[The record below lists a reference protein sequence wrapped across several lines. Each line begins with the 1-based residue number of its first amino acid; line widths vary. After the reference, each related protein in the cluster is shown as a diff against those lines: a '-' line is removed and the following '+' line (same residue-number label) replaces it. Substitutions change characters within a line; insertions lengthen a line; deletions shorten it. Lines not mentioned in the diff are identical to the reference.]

1 MKILH
6 VVHGYAP
13 SIGGSQWLVQKLS
26 EHLVDTY
33 NDDVTVFT
41 TNADDLTLF
50 FDHKIAFL
58 PAGTEK
64 HNGVT
69 VRRFPVFNYGNRLR
83 MIVASI
89 AYRLRLPYNDW
100 ARTLYNGPIIWN
112 MTRAIAESHADVV
125 FATAFP
131 LMHMYYALAGAKR
144 AGIPLIFLGALHTED
159 VWGFNR
165 TMMYQA
171 IKRADAYIALT
182 PHERDYLVKRGI
194 SSDKIHVIGAASVD
208 PTQFTMADGLSVR
221 QHWQH
226 YDWGEKPLILSVG
239 RFVAR
244 KRFDLLIEAMRIV
257 WQQRPEAQLVIA
269 GGKTVY
275 AEEVERLVMNLPSAQ
290 QANVTLLY
298 NISEEEKS
306 SLLAATD
313 LLVSCSTQESFG
325 ITLIEAWACSRPVIG
340 ARAGAIATM
349 ILNEID
355 GLLFEPNDPKNLAEA
370 IQRLLADP
378 ALAERLGVSGR
389 QKVMAY
395 YTWPFVTEQ
404 IRSLYASLAR
414 K

>member
-1 MKILH
+1 MRILH

-26 EHLVDTY
+26 EHLVATY

-41 TNADDLTLF
+41 TTADDLTLF
-50 FDHKIAFL
+50 FNRKIASL
-58 PAGTEK
+58 PAGIEK
-64 HNGVT
+64 QNGVT
-69 VRRFPVFNYGNRLR
+69 IRRFPVFNYGNRLR
-83 MIVASI
+83 MIIAGI

-100 ARTLYNGPIIWN
+100 ARTLYNGPIIWS
-112 MTRAIAESHADVV
+112 MTRAIAKSRADVV

-165 TMMYQA
+165 TMMYRA
-171 IKRADAYIALT
+171 IQSADAYIAHT
-182 PHERDYLVKRGI
+182 PYERNHLVERGI
-194 SSDKIHVIGAASVD
+194 SSDKIHVIGSAGVD
-208 PTQFTMADGLSVR
+208 LAQFTMADGLSIR
-221 QHWQH
+221 QR
-226 YDWGEKPLILSVG
+226 YGWGEKPLILSLG

-244 KRFDLLIEAMRIV
+244 KRFELLIEAMQTV
-257 WQQRPEAQLVIA
+257 WVQRPDAQLVIA

-275 AEEVERLVMNLPSAQ
+275 AEEIERLVTNLPPAQ
-290 QANVTLLY
+290 QTNVTLLY
-298 NISEEEKS
+298 NISEEEKPS
-306 SLLAATD
+306 VLAATT

-349 ILNEID
+349 IRNEID
-355 GLLFEPNDPKNLAEA
+355 GLLFEPNDPKDLAEV
-370 IQRLLADP
+370 IQQLISDP
-378 ALAERLGVSGR
+378 VMAKRLGATGK
-389 QKVMAY
+389 QKVMAH

-404 IRSLYASLAR
+404 IRSLYASLVH